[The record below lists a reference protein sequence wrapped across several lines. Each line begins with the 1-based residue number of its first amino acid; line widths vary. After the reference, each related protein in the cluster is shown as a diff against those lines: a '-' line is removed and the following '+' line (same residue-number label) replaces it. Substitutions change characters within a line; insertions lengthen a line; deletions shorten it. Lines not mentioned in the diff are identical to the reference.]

1 MVLFQRERPRR
12 KRLQAIAAVAP
23 ILGMSLKGGDFLE
36 RLGEALRPVLD
47 FDAMAI
53 RVVNAD
59 RHALELVGVLDAE
72 GGAQYADMAAP
83 EEYST
88 PRRILKG
95 ETIVVHDSER
105 ELDPTRAA
113 DRRTPAWGR

>member
-1 MVLFQRERPRR
+1 
-12 KRLQAIAAVAP
+12 
-23 ILGMSLKGGDFLE
+23 
-36 RLGEALRPVLD
+36 LRPVLD

-72 GGAQYADMAAP
+72 DGAQYADMAAP

-88 PRRILKG
+88 SRRILKG
-95 ETIVVHDSER
+95 ETILVHDAER
-105 ELDPTRAA
+105 ELDPKRAG
-113 DRRTPAWGR
+113 DRGSSRGGGGPS